1 MDGNSSLTDLQLREA
16 LKAARRNAEQLRI
29 TLNCIGDAVIA
40 TDEMGLVS
48 MMNPVAENLTGWTA
62 AEGIGKHLHVILH
75 IINAKTRE
83 PATNPLDLVL
93 KSGKTVG
100 LANHTVLISK
110 KGTEYQ
116 IADSAAPIIDNEGRI
131 SGVVLVFRDVTEKY
145 RLEEALE
152 KRLVALTQPLE
163 GGSITFEDLFNLA
176 EIQRIQ
182 DEFANAT
189 GVASIITRPDGTP
202 ITQPSNFTRLCSEI
216 IRKTGKGCANCF
228 HSDAAIGRYHPTGPI
243 VQPCLSGSLWDA
255 GASIS
260 VGGHHI
266 ANWLIGQVR
275 DETQTE
281 EKMLAYAREIGADE
295 KSFLEAF
302 RNVPAMTHEHF
313 EEIAQAL
320 FTLANQLSSV
330 VYQNVQQARFIAER
344 QQVEKALKESEYFL
358 RESQAVARLGSYVLD
373 IPTGLWKSSAVLDEI
388 FGIDEHYERSVKG
401 WTMLAHPEWQQVM
414 ADYFVNHVLGQH
426 ARFDKDY
433 QIIRPNDGEVRWVHG
448 MGELEFD
455 DQQQPVKMIGTIQD
469 ITERKRVET
478 ELQKMQKLTS
488 VGTLAGGIAHDFNN
502 ILMGLFGNIS
512 LAKTEIPKDHPGFKP
527 LEDAEKSM
535 FRAIRLTKQLLT
547 FAKGGDPVK
556 EEVSLDALVEE
567 VARFDLSGSNVML
580 VHSQTDDLWSA
591 NVDKG
596 QIQQVISNL
605 TLNAR
610 EAMPNGGHLYVSL
623 ENVEIKESSCSGPN
637 KGKYIKITMRDE
649 GTGIDQKIIDRIFD
663 PYFTTKH
670 TGSGLGLATSYSIIF
685 KHGGHIGVTSEMG
698 QGATFTLY
706 LPASESQIFSEN
718 KKTHAPP
725 SPLKSSLKF
734 LILDDEE
741 VIRMIVPRWLK
752 RMGCFVATSADGR
765 ETIDMYRKSLS
776 TGEPFDILILDLTI
790 PGGIGGLE
798 VVKEILAIDP
808 KTKAIVSSGYA
819 NDPVMSN
826 YAFYGFKGVLP
837 KPYTES
843 QLQEL
848 VGQIAHH

>member
-16 LKAARRNAEQLRI
+16 LKAARQNAEQLRI
-29 TLNCIGDAVIA
+29 TLHCIGDAVIT
-40 TDEMGLVS
+40 TDETGLVTL
-48 MMNPVAENLTGWTA
+48 MNPVAENLTGWTA

-116 IADSAAPIIDNEGRI
+116 IADSAAPIIDNNGLV

-182 DEFANAT
+182 DEFAKAT
-189 GVASIITRPDGTP
+189 GVASIITRPDGSP
-202 ITQPSNFTRLCSEI
+202 ITQPSNFTRLCAEI

-228 HSDAAIGRYHPTGPI
+228 NSDATIGRYHPYGPI

-275 DETQTE
+275 DETQTD
-281 EKMLAYAREIGADE
+281 EKMRAYAREIGADE
-295 KSFLEAF
+295 KSFIEAF
-302 RNVPAMTHEHF
+302 RNVPAMTREHF

-373 IPTGLWKSSAVLDEI
+373 IPTGIWKSSAVLDEI

-401 WTMLAHPEWQQVM
+401 WTLLAHPEWQQVM
-414 ADYFVNHVLGQH
+414 ADYFVNHVLGQR

-455 DQQQPVKMIGTIQD
+455 DQQQPIKMIGTIQD
-469 ITERKRVET
+469 ITERKRVEF
-478 ELQKMQKLTS
+478 ELQKMQRLTS

-502 ILMGLFGNIS
+502 ILMGLFGNIA
-512 LAKTEIPKDHPGFKP
+512 LAKTEISNDHPGFKP

-556 EEVSLDALVEE
+556 EEVSLDSLIEE

-580 VHSQTDDLWSA
+580 VHNQTDDLWSA

-685 KHGGHIGVTSEMG
+685 KHGGHIGVSSEFG
-698 QGATFTLY
+698 KGATFTLY
-706 LPASESQIFSEN
+706 LPASDSQRLPEI
-718 KKTHAPP
+718 KKPFDSS
-725 SPLKSSLKF
+725 SPLKSSLKI

-798 VVKEILAIDP
+798 VIKEILTINP
-808 KTKAIVSSGYA
+808 KATALVSSGYA

-837 KPYTES
+837 KPYTEA

-848 VGQIAHH
+848 VGQIAK